1 MPPLPGG
8 FGFAG
13 APTRGST
20 SQPLQFPSSSFTT
33 EVQNITCMCCC
44 PIRGP
49 LSSGLELSGLHRA
62 PRRCPALCPAPALL
76 LTRGGP
82 GLSAATPGCPPCGC
96 TSWGDGGGGEPR
108 LSQDSV
114 LGCCCL
120 PVLSPCLEW
129 EDSGESKQPRMFSVS
144 LSLSFLTPWAL
155 SVLHE
160 HLFLVA

>member
-1 MPPLPGG
+1 MLLLPGT
-8 FGFAG
+8 FGFAD
-13 APTRGST
+13 ALTCGST

-33 EVQNITCMCCC
+33 EVQNVTCMCCC

-49 LSSGLELSGLHRA
+49 LSLGLELSGLHGA
-62 PRRCPALCPAPALL
+62 PLCPALAFL

-82 GLSAATPGCPPCGC
+82 GLSAASPGCPPWCC
-96 TSWGDGGGGEPR
+96 MSWGGGGGEEPR

-114 LGCCCL
+114 LGCCCF